1 MQKLEYL
8 CNNHQQRENKIQSL
22 QEIEQTDSVPIL
34 TIDFMNR
41 CPSPAPLEAR
51 TPEQTEPAFCHFRID
66 WIIAAHSLQQFWCN
80 AQSKWNRD
88 KIISPR
94 QPRSPS
100 PKHETHLQ
108 FSINSNS
115 PRCCWESCACLTHQ
129 VAMFSIAA
137 LHCQH
142 CNNFSF

>member
-51 TPEQTEPAFCHFRID
+51 TPEQTEPAFCHFRIG
-66 WIIAAHSLQQFWCN
+66 WIIAAPSYQQFWYK
-80 AQSKWNRD
+80 AVKGEPRHDYQPSLTQVTLPQAWDTSPVLHQQQQS
-88 KIISPR
+88 
-94 QPRSPS
+94 
-100 PKHETHLQ
+100 
-108 FSINSNS
+108 
-115 PRCCWESCACLTHQ
+115 
-129 VAMFSIAA
+129 
-137 LHCQH
+137 
-142 CNNFSF
+142 